1 MEPARHFGDGNEL
14 VRAGVELMPDGMDI
28 ALGHRRRACE
38 GRCIDQGR
46 QGRAAGFGILGR
58 ADLGLTGTRDT
69 AAVVRAVQRLRATR
83 GVPRFCFV
91 HVGGEPKPVGIDLDN
106 PLAVDAL
113 VSLVLAGDSQE
124 ISVAEMRPAPDELWL
139 RRRGG
144 LTTSEFRIAMRRA
157 R

>member
-1 MEPARHFGDGNEL
+1 VSLPTVRFGDFSPRIMVGDVL
-14 VRAGVELMPDGMDI
+14 VQRA
-28 ALGHRRRACE
+28 RWW
-38 GRCIDQGR
+38 
-46 QGRAAGFGILGR
+46 LGR
-58 ADLGLTGTRDT
+58 DDLGLTGTRDT

-83 GVPRFCFV
+83 GIPRFCFV

-113 VSLVLAGDSQE
+113 VSLVMAGDSQE
-124 ISVAEMRPAPDELWL
+124 ISMAEMRPAPDELWL

-157 R
+157 T